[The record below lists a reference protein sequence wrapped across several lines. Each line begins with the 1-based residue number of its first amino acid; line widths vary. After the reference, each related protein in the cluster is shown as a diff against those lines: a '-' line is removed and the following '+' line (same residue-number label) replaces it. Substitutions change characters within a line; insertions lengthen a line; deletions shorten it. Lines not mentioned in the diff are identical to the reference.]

1 MKTSEKR
8 TDLVGK
14 LLEDEDEERRIYKG
28 SWLESCCLGV
38 KVEQGITHQG
48 FLGTDVTILSCVTV
62 RGSQEGV
69 EISLFVPYNLDYSMY
84 ICLPTSQGN
93 AVWKRGLWSWLTVVW
108 FALMNLTRC
117 LIWTARP
124 SMK

>member
-38 KVEQGITHQG
+38 KVGQRITHQG
-48 FLGTDVTILSCVTV
+48 FLKSLGADVTIFSYGTV
-62 RGSQEGV
+62 RESQEGV
-69 EISLFVPYNLDYSMY
+69 EISPSVP
-84 ICLPTSQGN
+84 
-93 AVWKRGLWSWLTVVW
+93 
-108 FALMNLTRC
+108 
-117 LIWTARP
+117 
-124 SMK
+124 